1 MFNNLVKIIKSP
13 IFLFTDLQIGRVFRR
28 LGLPV
33 WTFVGIGISSLWF
46 NNADVLIKLIV
57 DKVAGKP
64 VDRVSYISPLI
75 TFLIPCL
82 VVWAISL
89 WNKRSRNNRRL
100 FSRLDNPDG
109 KKCLIILAS
118 NEKSAK
124 FAIDYHQNKGT
135 LEKIFLIP
143 SNDQDIKRFGASSLP
158 MAEKIA
164 EMSIINSP
172 HLIIEVI
179 RAGVSPAE
187 AQDTFDIVNRIF
199 RTSGYEPDE
208 IIADFT
214 GGTKPMAVGMIM
226 ACLPSQREL
235 EYVSSRYIPGNPN
248 LRNTLPICRSANK
261 NLIGRVIILI
271 NFVCMVYMFGTKVQ
285 LNT

>member
-143 SNDQDIKRFGASSLP
+143 SNDQDINRFGDSSLP

-164 EMSIINSP
+164 DMCITNIP
-172 HLIIEVI
+172 HLKIEVI
-179 RAGVSPAE
+179 RTGVSPAE

-235 EYVSSRYIPGNPN
+235 EYVSSRYIPGNPDAQSFGPF
-248 LRNTLPICRSANK
+248 LIDYQHTAFD
-261 NLIGRVIILI
+261 LIG
-271 NFVCMVYMFGTKVQ
+271 
-285 LNT
+285 